1 MNIVIIGTGNVATV
15 LGKLIV
21 SKGHKVVEVVGRN
34 QHNTS
39 VLAKILNAK
48 GNVNFEN
55 ISEDGDIY
63 MIAVVDTAIE
73 AVAQKLLLKNKLIVH
88 TAGSVSINVLNKPE
102 NKFGVLWPL
111 QTLRKEMQVIPE
123 IPFVIDANNETTYA
137 TLLSFT
143 KSITNTVFRANDARR
158 IKLHLAAV
166 VVSNLTNHLYTLAD
180 DYCQKETLDFKLLIP
195 LIEETG
201 KRIKTNAP
209 AIVQTGPAARKDDS
223 TINSHMALLK
233 GYPTLQKIY
242 QLISE
247 SIKLGSWRK

>member
-15 LGKLIV
+15 LGKLFV
-21 SKGHKVVEVVGRN
+21 NKGHKVIEIVGRN
-34 QHNTS
+34 PKNTNY
-39 VLAKILNAK
+39 LAKLLNTK
-48 GNVNFEN
+48 GNVDFNS
-55 ISEDGDIY
+55 ISEEGDIY
-63 MIAVVDTAIE
+63 IIAVVDTAIE
-73 AVAQKLLLKNKLIVH
+73 IVAQKLLLKNKLIVH
-88 TAGSVSINVLNKPE
+88 TAGSVSINVLNKPD

-111 QTLRKEMQVIPE
+111 QTLRKEMQAIPE
-123 IPFVIDANNETTYA
+123 IPFVIDANTEATYA

-143 KSITNTVFRANDARR
+143 KSITDTVFRATDARR

-180 DYCQKETLDFKLLIP
+180 DYCQKESLDFKLLIP

-209 AIVQTGPAARKDDS
+209 INVQTGPAARKDEG
-223 TINSHMALLK
+223 TMNSHIALLK
-233 GYPTLQKIY
+233 GFPTLQKIY

-247 SIKLGSWRK
+247 SIKKM